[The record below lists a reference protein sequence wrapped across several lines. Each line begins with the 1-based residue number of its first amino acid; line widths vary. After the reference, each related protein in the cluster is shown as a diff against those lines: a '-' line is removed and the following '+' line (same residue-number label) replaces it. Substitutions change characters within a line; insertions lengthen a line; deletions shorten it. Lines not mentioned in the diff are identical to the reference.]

1 MPVPASFR
9 GGRETRLRGRCQLP
23 QRTLTGPAGIVFGG
37 NFKGLIALVGTL
49 WNRLAAG
56 AGTCDVFPWGAF
68 KLTYISV
75 RVVSMRV
82 AGSVLSANGPAW
94 VPARLAATRC
104 ILRSSC
110 RAAAVFAALL
120 ILPAT
125 PTRAETL
132 PEVLVRTY
140 QGNPLL
146 NAERAR
152 LRGIDE
158 TVPMAVAA
166 YRPQIMAMLTG
177 GLQAVRVLFPD
188 NTVQTATLRT
198 WTIGLTVSQTLFNG
212 FKTANTVRQSEAN
225 VRSGREALRNVG
237 QGVLLDAVTAYTN
250 VLANQT
256 LVEAQRINATF
267 LREVLGTTRKRLDAG
282 DVTPTDVAQAEA
294 RQSRGLADLNAAE
307 VNLAISQAIYAQV
320 TGAPPGRLTP
330 AEPVDRLLPRT
341 RDEAVAISRKDHPAI
356 MAAMYDT
363 DVAQLGTKIAESS
376 LWPNLS
382 VQGSVQRQWENDPTL
397 SAKANDIASII
408 GQANVPIY
416 DGGLAAAQIRQAKEL
431 AMQARIVLELIRN
444 QTQTAVIAA
453 WASHEGAKVALSAA
467 ESEVRAANVAL
478 SGVQKEAQ
486 GGQRTTLDV
495 LNSQQDLMAARARL
509 IGAQRD
515 RVIAAYALL
524 SATGRLDVKTL
535 GLNTPDYSPEVHY
548 QQVRDAWGGLRT
560 PSGQ

>member
-1 MPVPASFR
+1 VNRSGPSRPLALLLDASR
-9 GGRETRLRGRCQLP
+9 RRVCQPGYVVALF
-23 QRTLTGPAGIVFGG
+23 LLSLAGPA
-37 NFKGLIALVGTL
+37 
-49 WNRLAAG
+49 
-56 AGTCDVFPWGAF
+56 
-68 KLTYISV
+68 
-75 RVVSMRV
+75 
-82 AGSVLSANGPAW
+82 
-94 VPARLAATRC
+94 
-104 ILRSSC
+104 
-110 RAAAVFAALL
+110 
-120 ILPAT
+120 
-125 PTRAETL
+125 RAETL
-132 PEVLVRTY
+132 PEALVRTY
-140 QGNPLL
+140 QGNPQL

-158 TVPMAVAA
+158 TVPQALSG
-166 YRPQIMAMLTG
+166 YRPQIMAILTG
-177 GLQAVRVLFPD
+177 GLQQVRVLFPD

-225 VRSGREALRNVG
+225 VRSGREALRNTG
-237 QGVLLDAVTAYTN
+237 QGVLVDAVIAYTN
-250 VLANQT
+250 VLANQS
-256 LVEAQRINATF
+256 LVEAQRVNVTF
-267 LREVLGTTRKRLDAG
+267 LRETLGTTKKRLDAG

-294 RQSRGLADLNAAE
+294 RLSRGQADLNAAE
-307 VNLAISQAIYAQV
+307 VNYAISQAIYAQV
-320 TGAPPGRLTP
+320 TGAPPGRLAA
-330 AEPVDRLLPRT
+330 AEPIDRLLPRT
-341 RDEAVAISRKDHPAI
+341 REEALAISRKDHPAI
-356 MAAMYDT
+356 LAAMYDT

-397 SAKANDIASII
+397 SAKGNDIASIL

-444 QTQTAVIAA
+444 QTQTAVIGA
-453 WASHEGAKVALSAA
+453 WVSHEGAKVALAAA
-467 ESEVRAANVAL
+467 EAEVRAAAVAL

-495 LNSQQDLMAARARL
+495 LNSQQDLTAARARL

-515 RVIAAYALL
+515 RVIATYTLL
-524 SATGRLDVKTL
+524 AATGRLDVKTL

-560 PSGQ
+560 PSGH